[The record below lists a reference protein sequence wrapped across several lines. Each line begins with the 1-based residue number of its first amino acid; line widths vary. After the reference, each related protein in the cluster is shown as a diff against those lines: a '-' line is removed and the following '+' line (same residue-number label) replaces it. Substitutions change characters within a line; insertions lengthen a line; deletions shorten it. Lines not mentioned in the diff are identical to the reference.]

1 MADELA
7 QRFNLTRT
15 GARGRRALSR
25 KASVDR
31 SRERPGERLR
41 TSAALGSP
49 DGLAVYETGA
59 GLPPAG
65 QVAPHGGMDR
75 TGFFG
80 RAADPDLPKAPQGT
94 GGIGRLMPFIVTTK
108 QPHGGGVVPFILSRQ
123 AVATLPDAQRVLRD
137 AVRDADWPRDIGGSN
152 ARQSVSGQIDDLMAS
167 GGNAIRLPDGRIIE
181 VLAVD
186 DAEYARAIDAGMNGP
201 AVPGVAEGRPMRSE
215 PRSSEGEESR
225 EPREHC
231 ACGGFWRG
239 AIDGPYA
246 VCASCGATRED
257 PPVPDPAPIRGQWTI
272 TPEMRARFDWAWNEW
287 YYGPRQ
293 ERPGPRMV
301 RHRSDARS
309 RKAPRP

>member
-1 MADELA
+1 
-7 QRFNLTRT
+7 
-15 GARGRRALSR
+15 
-25 KASVDR
+25 
-31 SRERPGERLR
+31 
-41 TSAALGSP
+41 LG
-49 DGLAVYETGA
+49 T
-59 GLPPAG
+59 
-65 QVAPHGGMDR
+65 
-75 TGFFG
+75 
-80 RAADPDLPKAPQGT
+80 
-94 GGIGRLMPFIVTTK
+94 LMPFIVTTK

-167 GGNAIRLPDGRIIE
+167 GGNAIRLPDGTRIE

-293 ERPGPRMV
+293 EGRDRAWFAIEAMLEVAKLPVPDEAAIERGAEA
-301 RHRSDARS
+301 ARKVPS
-309 RKAPRP
+309 GARNRWRRVAEAVLRAALEPPA